1 MFSPGARIL
10 LFFLKLA
17 VSIALVGWIIRD
29 VDFSE
34 VARVLQGSSVP
45 VLVFAFGL
53 YFIGYL
59 LTAIRWRLLISI
71 HGVRPPLLVLV
82 QSFMVG
88 IFFNNFLPST
98 IGGDVSRMYD
108 VWRIAKDKSSAVS
121 VVLVDRFLG
130 VMALILWATV
140 ALLVSPEI
148 RSLSTVYIPVLAVL
162 GAAVAVAMFIFGRP
176 RPLVAGLMS
185 GLRHLASRA
194 PSFAGRPIA
203 KILNAFGPYYSH
215 NAILIKALLVS
226 LLLQLNVIIHFWLV
240 TVALGIDVSFLAVCV
255 IIPCV
260 LMITMLPIS
269 INAIGVRE
277 VSFVYFMGLFGVS
290 DENALVF
297 AWVAFTFVIAQGLL
311 GGIVFALRHAPP
323 DLSQQGQPARNIPG
337 PIISRHRR

>member
-1 MFSPGARIL
+1 MRSQGGRVL
-10 LFFLKLA
+10 LFAVKLA
-17 VSIALVGWIIRD
+17 VSVALVAWIIQG

-34 VARVLQGSSVP
+34 IGRVLQRSNVSL
-45 VLVFAFGL
+45 LVFAFGL
-53 YFIGYL
+53 YFLGYF
-59 LTAIRWRLLISI
+59 LTAVRWRLLISI

-130 VMALILWATV
+130 VTALILWATV

-148 RSLSTVYIPVLAVL
+148 RSQSTVTIPVLVVL
-162 GAAVAVAMFIFGRP
+162 ALAVALVMLIFGRP
-176 RPLVAGLMS
+176 RAMVAGLMS
-185 GLRHLASRA
+185 AMRRLAARA
-194 PSFAGRPIA
+194 PSFAGKPIG

-215 NAILIKALLVS
+215 NRVLVKALLIS

-240 TVALGIDVSFLAVCV
+240 AVALEIDLSLFAMCV
-255 IIPCV
+255 IIPCI

-297 AWVAFTFVIAQGLL
+297 AWIAFTFVIVQGFL
-311 GGIVFALRHAPP
+311 GGVVFALRRAPP
-323 DLSQQGQPARNIPG
+323 DLSEKDQSDGKV
-337 PIISRHRR
+337 STS